1 LSRLVE
7 SLPSYIGA
15 MSKPV
20 FHARPTS
27 SGECSA
33 DALIASAR
41 YGIVGLDATG
51 RVQCVNPAAEELL
64 GRPVAELAGKTL
76 AELLGQELAER
87 LRREQQVDGWPL
99 ETGDLARMINLS
111 LSPLD
116 DRQPDG
122 AAGLFLRD
130 VSQSLR
136 LRRSLEHSE
145 RLSQL
150 GKMAAGIAHEVGNPL
165 AGISS
170 IVQSLLKGLPEDDPT
185 RERLNLVKQQV
196 TRITGILRQL
206 VEYSRPARRDRRP
219 LDLNDLIRDAARLL
233 SYDSRARG
241 VDLTLELDDQLP
253 ALMLESHP
261 IQQLLLNLLHNSLDA
276 TEGRSY
282 RAVRVT
288 SRLAGNRAVIHV
300 DDTGPGVPEELRA
313 QVFDPFFTTK
323 DPGAGTGLG
332 LWICRGIADALG
344 GRLSVEQAPGSGARF
359 VLELNL
365 ESGHAEHTGR

>member
-1 LSRLVE
+1 
-7 SLPSYIGA
+7 
-15 MSKPV
+15 
-20 FHARPTS
+20 
-27 SGECSA
+27 
-33 DALIASAR
+33 
-41 YGIVGLDATG
+41 
-51 RVQCVNPAAEELL
+51 
-64 GRPVAELAGKTL
+64 
-76 AELLGQELAER
+76 
-87 LRREQQVDGWPL
+87 
-99 ETGDLARMINLS
+99 MINLS

-261 IQQLLLNLLHNSLDA
+261 IQQLLLNLLHNALDA

>member
-1 LSRLVE
+1 MGE

-15 MSKPV
+15 MSKPDS
-20 FHARPTS
+20 HALPTS
-27 SGECSA
+27 RGECSA

-41 YGIVGLDATG
+41 YGIVGLDSAG
-51 RVQCVNPAAEELL
+51 RVHRVNPAAEELL
-64 GRPVAELAGKTL
+64 GRPVAELMGISL
-76 AELLGQELAER
+76 EELLGQELALR

-99 ETGDLARMINLS
+99 ETGELARMINLS

-116 DRQPDG
+116 DKQPNG

-170 IVQSLLKGLPEDDPT
+170 IVQSLLKGLPEDDPS
-185 RERLNLVKQQV
+185 RERLNLVRQQV

-219 LDLNDLIRDAARLL
+219 LDLNELIRDAARLL

-261 IQQLLLNLLHNSLDA
+261 IQQLLLNLLHNALDA

-288 SRLAGNRAVIHV
+288 SRQVGTRAVIHV
-300 DDTGPGVPEELRA
+300 DDTGPGVPAELRA
-313 QVFDPFFTTK
+313 QIFDPFFTTK
-323 DPGAGTGLG
+323 DPGAGTGMG

-365 ESGHAEHTGR
+365 ESQDAEHTGR